1 MHSAWLWDIWLGV
14 GLETLVTSSFP
25 GGCGEDDFLLC
36 SLLFNLNSS
45 LVGNQGGAE
54 VEAFLTFPPLR
65 LFLLGSPP
73 ISHVSTLAEG
83 V

>member
-1 MHSAWLWDIWLGV
+1 MI
-14 GLETLVTSSFP
+14 SF
-25 GGCGEDDFLLC
+25 FVLC
-36 SLLFNLNSS
+36 SLTSIPVV
-45 LVGNQGGAE
+45 VGNQGGAE

-73 ISHVSTLAEG
+73 ISHISTLAEG